1 MTKSISKRNSQIARD
16 GLAIGVSP
24 TTAHLTP
31 QNIIAKK
38 RRNDAPHTP
47 EEIQWFIQQF
57 MRGEVQDYHMSAW
70 LMAICLNGMTD
81 EETAALT
88 ESMVQSGETLDWSSL
103 DDSFGD
109 VSPHKVDKHSTGG
122 VGDKI
127 SLILTPLVCS
137 FDDILVPMMA
147 GRGLGHT
154 GGTIDKLESI
164 PGFRTQYTA
173 SQFSELLLTPT
184 DESDGAGGSD
194 SRSRLRGAIVSPS
207 ETVCPADKR
216 MYALRDVTATV
227 TSLPLQTSS
236 IMSKKI
242 AERPDSL
249 VLDVKFGVGSF
260 NNSIEESTEL
270 AKSLIR
276 TGELCGIQTTAMI
289 TRMDNPLGYAV
300 GNWFEVKECI
310 EIMKA
315 GSLEDINEL
324 SKDVVDLVL
333 ALAGQMLLQAKKAES
348 LKEGIAMART
358 NLTNGR
364 AFAKFRQMVKA
375 QEGDVSY
382 IDNPDTYRKAKYSSV
397 IRSPLSGHILSINS
411 MELGLIG
418 VLLGSGRRAIEE
430 AVDFSSGIILH
441 KTAGMKVEI
450 GDILAEV
457 HSDKEG
463 AVEIESRRVLETFRF
478 AKERSEMPPLIVG
491 MVTKEGVADFDETVL
506 R

>member
-1 MTKSISKRNSQIARD
+1 MSKPATSR
-16 GLAIGVSP
+16 
-24 TTAHLTP
+24 
-31 QNIIAKK
+31 
-38 RRNDAPHTP
+38 
-47 EEIQWFIQQF
+47 
-57 MRGEVQDYHMSAW
+57 
-70 LMAICLNGMTD
+70 MTD

-103 DDSFGD
+103 DEALGD
-109 VSPHKVDKHSTGG
+109 VPPHKVDKHSTGG

-137 FDDILVPMMA
+137 FDDVLVPMMA

-173 SQFSELLLTPT
+173 SQFSELLLTPA
-184 DESDGAGGSD
+184 DGSDGAGVSD
-194 SRSRLRGAIVSPS
+194 AQSRLRGAIVSPS
-207 ETVCPADKR
+207 KTVCPADKR

-289 TRMDNPLGYAV
+289 TRMDNPLGYAI

-310 EIMKA
+310 EIMRA
-315 GSLEDINEL
+315 GSSAEINDH
-324 SKDVVDLVL
+324 SQDVVDLVL
-333 ALAGQMLLQAKKAES
+333 AFAGQMLLQAKKAET
-348 LKEGIAMART
+348 LEEGITMART
-358 NLTNGR
+358 NLTNGKCWS
-364 AFAKFRQMVKA
+364 KFRQMVIA

-382 IDNPDTYRKAKYSSV
+382 IDNPDMYPNAKYCSA
-397 IRSPLSGHILSINS
+397 IRSPLSGYITSINS

-418 VLLGSGRRAIEE
+418 VLLGSGRRAVEE

-450 GDILAEV
+450 GDVLAEV
-457 HSDKEG
+457 HSDREG
-463 AVEIESRRVLETFRF
+463 AVEIESQRVLDSFRISE
-478 AKERSEMPPLIVG
+478 ERVEAPPLIAD
-491 MVTKEGVADFDETVL
+491 MVTTDGVVDFDDSVL